1 MQNGKQPP
9 SDRII
14 VVNSNDDLSELDFF
28 DIDKR
33 EGTWNPKPFVY
44 PIKQYTTSPVA
55 LSSLPLQTFYHSH
68 TFMPF
73 HGDENVDDSE
83 DDICTHW
90 VEQLNDEVN
99 FLSIFDN

>member
-1 MQNGKQPP
+1 
-9 SDRII
+9 
-14 VVNSNDDLSELDFF
+14 LDFF

-44 PIKQYTTSPVA
+44 PVKQYTTPPVA
-55 LSSLPLQTFYHSH
+55 LSSLPSQTFYNSH

-73 HGDENVDDSE
+73 LGDESVNDSE

-90 VEQLNDEVN
+90 VEQLNDEVQ
-99 FLSIFDN
+99 LSFVYTYFKLSSNIHLYVVIDA